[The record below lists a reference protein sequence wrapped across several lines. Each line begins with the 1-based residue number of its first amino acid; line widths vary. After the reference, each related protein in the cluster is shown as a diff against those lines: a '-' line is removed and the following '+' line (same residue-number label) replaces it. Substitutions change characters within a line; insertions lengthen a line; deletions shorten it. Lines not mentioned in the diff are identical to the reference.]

1 MKDAKFWVI
10 AILVALSIG
19 TVDSHIWISAG
30 FALSGIAAVLLIRGD
45 EA

>member
-10 AILVALSIG
+10 AICVAGSIG
-19 TVDSHIWISAG
+19 TIESSFWISAG